1 MSSGGVWR
9 KLQAARPAWSLRV
22 PTWEPGQA
30 LLTAAWGWEGGTETG
45 GALRASPGDLGC
57 QETGRSLGLGFGVRG
72 TLPSPES
79 GSAPHRYFF
88 SSLISASASLLCL
101 ITILLY
107 VFIQYSVNPEVLRT
121 HTLYEGTGRGGGG
134 LLSGVAFSWVTRG
147 GSLSLQLSF
156 RESSPSGGRQSGPPL
171 AG

>member
-9 KLQAARPAWSLRV
+9 KLQAARPAWSLCV

-45 GALRASPGDLGC
+45 GALRASSGDLGC
-57 QETGRSLGLGFGVRG
+57 QETGRRLGLGFGVRG

-79 GSAPHRYFF
+79 CSAPRRYFF
-88 SSLISASASLLCL
+88 SSLVSASASLLCL

-121 HTLYEGTGRGGGG
+121 HPLYEGTAGGEGGGG
-134 LLSGVAFSWVTRG
+134 GSSLALLSL
-147 GSLSLQLSF
+147 GSLVVVA
-156 RESSPSGGRQSGPPL
+156 SPSSCLSGKALLLGDVSL
-171 AG
+171 ARP

>member
-9 KLQAARPAWSLRV
+9 KLRAARPAWSLRV

-45 GALRASPGDLGC
+45 GALRASPGELGC
-57 QETGRSLGLGFGVRG
+57 QETGRRLGLGFRVRG

-79 GSAPHRYFF
+79 GSAPRRYFF
-88 SSLISASASLLCL
+88 CSLVSALASLLCL
-101 ITILLY
+101 ISILLY
-107 VFIQYSVNPEVLRT
+107 IFIQYSVNPEVLRT
-121 HTLYEGTGRGGGG
+121 HPLYEGTGRGA
-134 LLSGVAFSWVTRG
+134 LSGVAFSRVTRG

>member
-79 GSAPHRYFF
+79 GSAPRRYFF

-121 HTLYEGTGRGGGG
+121 HTLYEGTGRGGGSSLA
-134 LLSGVAFSWVTRG
+134 LLSL
-147 GSLSLQLSF
+147 GSLVVVA
-156 RESSPSGGRQSGPPL
+156 SPSSCLSGKALLLGDVSL
-171 AG
+171 ARP